1 MMDPLATVDDWVVY
15 AGVPAPEGA
24 QELLDAASANIRDYC
39 GWPIGSHTVDREEYD
54 GEGQRILSLRALA
67 VTSVSEVRVD
77 GAVVADWR
85 LSRRYGQLER
95 VGGRWPA
102 GFGRIQVDYT
112 AGFNPIPP
120 NLVKIC
126 VELAA
131 KAASVPLD
139 VSSETMDRRT
149 IRYREAAVVGGLDA
163 AALERYRL
171 GARP

>member
-1 MMDPLATVDDWVVY
+1 MTSLATVDDWPVY
-15 AGVPAPEGA
+15 AGGPVPQDA
-24 QELLDAASANIRDYC
+24 QALLDAASQNIVDYC
-39 GWPIGSHTVDREEYD
+39 GWPIGPHTVEGEEYD
-54 GEGQRILSLRALA
+54 GEGQRVLTLHAFA
-67 VTSVSEVRVD
+67 VASVDEVRVD
-77 GAVVADWR
+77 GTPVSGWR

-95 VGGRWPA
+95 TSGVWPA
-102 GFGRIQVDYT
+102 GFGRIEVDYM
-112 AGFNPIPP
+112 AGFDPVPP
-120 NLVKIC
+120 NLVKLT

-131 KAASVPLD
+131 KAAAVPLD

>member
-1 MMDPLATVDDWVVY
+1 MSLATVEDWPVY
-15 AGVPAPEGA
+15 AGAPAPEDA
-24 QELLDAASANIRDYC
+24 QVLLDAAAANILDYC
-39 GWPIGSHTVDREEYD
+39 GWPIGPHEVEGEEYD
-54 GEGQRILSLRALA
+54 GEGQRVLTLRTLA
-67 VTSVSEVRVD
+67 VVDVDEIRVD
-77 GAVVADWR
+77 GAPVTDWR

-95 VGGRWPA
+95 TSGAWPA
-102 GFGRIQVDYT
+102 GFGRIQVDYA
-112 AGFNPIPP
+112 AGFDPVPP

-131 KAASVPLD
+131 KAATVPLD

-149 IRYREAAVVGGLDA
+149 IRYREAAALAGLDA